1 MPFFLYFIFYIQIY
15 ISLTYKE
22 KIDDD
27 LIKKIQTTATFMLI
41 SNLKNESKIF
51 SNKQPKVSIVIPVY
65 NEEKNIKSIINS
77 IKFQTLKEVE
87 ILFIDDN
94 STDESN
100 KIISKYQKTDER
112 VKLIKNK
119 SNRGILYNRIYGG
132 LQAKGE
138 YITFIDAD
146 DFYINLK
153 TLQFSYEI
161 CTQNNLD
168 FLEFNYYVCDLDKDL
183 KTISEGYLYK
193 KENKTIYYQVYH
205 QPYIKNS
212 FFHYEEKGDK
222 IEEVVFNKLYSHRQI
237 EKMAEYIGEDIWN
250 QHYLYKE
257 DFLMNLALA
266 RTAESSML
274 LSFSG
279 VFHWK
284 NNNDSMSYGI
294 FDLDGSKLKNPDNTN
309 KKFGDIISILENC
322 FNLNEEES
330 DSEPLFL
337 KMLQLL
343 KNIDNM
349 DILSKSYHFERIFE
363 LCRKIYLWKF
373 LSEKGKKVIEK
384 FMKEII
390 GFDIPKKLKYSEFFD
405 KEEDLEDKNKER
417 NIQENLYKNKS
428 EKGKKRKS

>member
-1 MPFFLYFIFYIQIY
+1 
-15 ISLTYKE
+15 
-22 KIDDD
+22 
-27 LIKKIQTTATFMLI
+27 
-41 SNLKNESKIF
+41 
-51 SNKQPKVSIVIPVY
+51 
-65 NEEKNIKSIINS
+65 
-77 IKFQTLKEVE
+77 
-87 ILFIDDN
+87 
-94 STDESN
+94 
-100 KIISKYQKTDER
+100 
-112 VKLIKNK
+112 
-119 SNRGILYNRIYGG
+119 
-132 LQAKGE
+132 
-138 YITFIDAD
+138 
-146 DFYINLK
+146 
-153 TLQFSYEI
+153 
-161 CTQNNLD
+161 
-168 FLEFNYYVCDLDKDL
+168 
-183 KTISEGYLYK
+183 
-193 KENKTIYYQVYH
+193 
-205 QPYIKNS
+205 
-212 FFHYEEKGDK
+212 
-222 IEEVVFNKLYSHRQI
+222 
-237 EKMAEYIGEDIWN
+237 
-250 QHYLYKE
+250 
-257 DFLMNLALA
+257 
-266 RTAESSML
+266 
-274 LSFSG
+274 
-279 VFHWK
+279 
-284 NNNDSMSYGI
+284 MSYGI